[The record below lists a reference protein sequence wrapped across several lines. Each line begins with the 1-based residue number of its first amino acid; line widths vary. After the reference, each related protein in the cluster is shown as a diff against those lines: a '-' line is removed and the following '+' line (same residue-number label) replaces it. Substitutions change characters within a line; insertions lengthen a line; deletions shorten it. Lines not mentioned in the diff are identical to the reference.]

1 MPKHR
6 LYTLTIP
13 LCLSLTLALS
23 ACQPS
28 TDSSKAN
35 SNNPTEATADSKGTV
50 LFGAS
55 QYSLSP
61 GATSQIVKID
71 ISKLKKV
78 SFVSSQPQIVAVD
91 AAGVVKVSA
100 GAAIGTKA
108 IITSS
113 YKGNSTECTI
123 TVKYSLLDTVTT
135 NAKGKRVVTDPE
147 DIAVVVNKQ
156 RSLPDT
162 YIPAD
167 LVEPQIPFTF
177 KAKVEKRMLRS
188 VAATALEKLVA
199 GAEKENIHL
208 FGVSGYR
215 SFATQRSVFGGNVQD
230 KGTVEANKVSAV
242 PGQSEHQTGL
252 AIDLTNN
259 VPGDQLVE
267 SFGDS
272 KEGIWLAAHAAEY
285 GFIIRYLKG
294 KESMTGYAYEPWH
307 IRYVGL
313 DIAQE
318 VYARKITLE
327 QYFEDAVAVQ
337 GS

>member
-1 MPKHR
+1 MLEHR
-6 LYTLTIP
+6 LFTHTIP
-13 LCLSLTLALS
+13 LCLSLTIVLS
-23 ACQPS
+23 GCQHS
-28 TDSSKAN
+28 TYPSKA
-35 SNNPTEATADSKGTV
+35 SSSDQTKTTADSTGTV
-50 LFGAS
+50 MFGAS
-55 QYSLSP
+55 RYILSA
-61 GATSQIVKID
+61 GATSPIVKTD

-78 SFVSSQPQIVAVD
+78 RFVSNQPRIIAVD

-100 GAAIGTKA
+100 DAAVGMKA

-113 YKGNSTECTI
+113 YKGKSAECMI
-123 TVKYSLLDTVTT
+123 TVKYSLLDTITT
-135 NAKGKRVVTDPE
+135 NAKGKKVVTDPK

-156 RSLPDT
+156 RALPDT
-162 YIPAD
+162 YIPTD

-188 VAATALEKLVA
+188 IAATALEKLVA
-199 GAEKENIHL
+199 GAEKDNIHL

-215 SFATQRSVFGGNVQD
+215 SYATQRSVFGGNVHG

-259 VPGDQLVE
+259 VPADQLVE

-272 KEGIWLAAHAAEY
+272 KEGIWLAIHAADY

-294 KESMTGYAYEPWH
+294 KESITGYAYEPWH

-313 DIAQE
+313 DIAE
-318 VYARKITLE
+318 DVYARKITLE
-327 QYFEDAVAVQ
+327 QYFEDAIAVQ